1 MNKNGETQSLN
12 KRIFSLLLIVVLVF
26 GMIPAPTFALP
37 AGVTI
42 QNPGNDPQT
51 ALPTSLDNGEIW
63 TDKSV
68 KYLGSADPNDPLN
81 GQFEIMLRAAGQDY
95 KEVQQTANFDIIL
108 ALDFSLS
115 MNEGSPT
122 KLSKLRTAAKAI
134 AAQLVGSTGNE
145 TGNRLAIIKY
155 STAADVSLNFSTS
168 LSTINTTIDAS
179 YSQSY
184 TNIQNAYLKAE
195 ETFEGRSDKTR
206 KPILIMI
213 SDGAP
218 TVFHSSLTEHTTG
231 NRSQN
236 VNSGAEYVWW
246 TVKQG
251 MKLKL
256 GPDGIVSDD
265 DVPIFTIGF
274 DLVGNSIA
282 TATLQ
287 PDATNTAAYRPTVYS
302 GNAVNVLES
311 GYDYQ
316 QVRTRSRS
324 NPSQSWGSWSA
335 WSLVLPPVTQGSS
348 VITDLTSTPFS
359 GLEAVPSDTWDNP
372 IITGNTPM
380 NSSVIT
386 SNNNRLQTETAYFD
400 GTRAGIQYR
409 NIISAQEPFNHK
421 YWTNGFIIGSSY
433 DDLYETLDEISQN
446 FLNTKPLKFN
456 IGTGYENLV
465 VKDVLGGGFEVLG
478 LLPAGVSHAN
488 GVVTWTIDGN
498 SFPTMAP
505 DSLALDPGK
514 VSEVKFIVKIKDG
527 AAVNTTHYTNSSA
540 KATFNVAVSN
550 PKYPDDALSQ
560 EQILP
565 NNGWLTLAAPPV
577 PATITVTKQ
586 ITGPVTATD
595 RTFSFTL
602 YDALSGGNAIAG
614 PIQVTVNG
622 ASSSSNTFNFNIPYN
637 GFNDNDQATFY
648 VQENDTNSDPFWS
661 YDNASRKAVTV
672 SRGTPTGN
680 VTFTNAYAPKGKLT
694 VFKSWFGNGPTSD
707 ITFKLMKKVADDWV
721 LDSSG
726 WEIEKDDAGGV
737 TITGLALDTEYLVV
751 EDFLQDY
758 TAAYDP
764 ASVIFSTAEIA
775 AGNAGALEKSI
786 TIKNTYVQP
795 KGKITVNKIWDDE
808 AFDAIDRPSTL
819 TFNISGPNGFTGTL
833 TLEADEQGNWSE
845 AFETYV
851 FGEYTFTEVVPLDY
865 EALMNPKSQT
875 ISISPVGA
883 REAELTFTNKYIEPK
898 GKITVEK
905 KWAGENDDYASYRPA
920 SITLNLYLDG
930 GETPV
935 DSVTL
940 PQQDGTP
947 WEHTFEG
954 LDFGTYHV
962 EEISVPDYTVTY
974 SDPVTISKH
983 GDEKSDV
990 STRMGRI
997 VVTNTFNNPTGYI
1010 FVEKNWAETEND
1022 PNFDPNVVRPQT
1034 LTVELRKDGSVVD
1047 TVEFS
1052 DMNGWSHTFTELPLD
1067 GSVYTVTEFS
1077 TDGNKLD
1084 SYTPAMNYGG
1094 DSASSAGVV
1103 MSPSARKGSASIL
1116 NTYARGTVA
1125 ITKNWMDG
1133 DNPLGERPQTAV
1145 VHLYQIVQPEPIE
1158 PTFADVIDPD
1168 TEEVTQ
1174 VMVDP
1179 GDPAP
1184 AAVTNFIGT
1193 KPITRPNLTVVFYDL
1208 PLGDNISYYVLED
1221 EIPFYNTTMEDDDFI
1236 LNDNH
1241 PNNIVKIKN
1250 EYTNPKGEL
1259 TVNKSWNHGNN
1270 PNPPSEITVEL
1281 YENDVLKDTQT
1292 FSGSYTF
1299 KGLDLGKTYTVVEK
1313 PILNYAA
1320 PDYNGF
1326 VSYVPVKGSN
1336 SVAPGVVNIENS
1348 YVPEIGDLE
1357 VIKNWVGK
1365 VGADITVTLHRYVGD
1380 DQDEAF
1386 VRTAVLSADE
1396 DPEKDWRHVFTG
1408 LELYGPGGVAY
1419 SYSVQ
1424 ESGDDLSLYDAVIG
1438 GPVSLVVGQRQS
1450 IVITNTYSPN
1460 KGRLV
1465 ITKEWLNSD
1474 QEPMDPEYPSVT
1486 VRLVVNGVPEE
1497 STMVLDAQN
1506 NWTFVRSNLSAENTY
1521 AVEELDTFE
1530 EFVVS
1535 YSAESVTF
1543 DAENL
1548 ERTITVYNTKTV
1560 DDPRIEVTKVASAS
1574 SLQLVGGTAT
1584 FEFAITL
1591 KNVGNRTL
1599 YALTVVDEMTGPD
1612 GATMTYSPEPDDV
1625 GEDGA
1630 VFYLEMSLAP
1640 GESTMFNYSVTVNR
1654 IGVYDNVV
1662 VGYGYHI
1669 EDRISDTDDARVS
1682 VTETPPTTE
1691 QTTEPPTDPT
1701 TEPPTT
1707 PTTEGT
1713 TEPTTEDI
1721 PDEDV
1726 ALGLDIDLI
1735 YDEPEALIVEEEDV
1749 PLGSALPQT
1758 GQLPAGLFY
1767 GVGGLIT
1774 ALGGAIRKRRR

>member
-1 MNKNGETQSLN
+1 MNKNGETQSLY
-12 KRIFSLLLIVVLVF
+12 KRIFSLLMTLVLVF

-42 QNPGNDPQT
+42 QNPDNDPQT
-51 ALPTSLDNGEIW
+51 ALPSSLDNGEIW

-68 KYLGSADPNDPLN
+68 KYLGSTNPNDPLN
-81 GQFEIMLRAAGQDY
+81 GQFEIKLRAIGQNY
-95 KEVQQTANFDIIL
+95 NLENQPAKFDVIL
-108 ALDFSLS
+108 ALDYSIS
-115 MNEGSPT
+115 MNDGNPS
-122 KLSKLRTAAKAI
+122 KLSKQITAAKAI
-134 AAQLVGSTGNE
+134 AAELLGTDNP
-145 TGNRLAIIKY
+145 TGNRVAIIKY
-155 STAADVSLNFSTS
+155 RDRSTQEPDFLTN
-168 LSTINTTIDAS
+168 LSVIEAIIEDDYDDGTG
-179 YSQSY
+179 Y
-184 TNIQNAYLKAE
+184 TNIQNAFLRTQEA
-195 ETFEGRSDKTR
+195 FEGRADKTR
-206 KPILIMI
+206 KPVLILI

-218 TVFHSSLTEHTTG
+218 TVYHNSLTSHTTS
-231 NRSQN
+231 NDHYN
-236 VNSGAEYVWW
+236 ANSGSNYVWW
-246 TVKQG
+246 TVRQG
-251 MKLKL
+251 MKTKL
-256 GPDGIVSDD
+256 STDGEVSNDD
-265 DVPIFTIGF
+265 ILIYTIGF
-274 DLVGNSIA
+274 DLTGNSIA
-282 TATLQ
+282 AATLQ
-287 PDATNTAAYRPTVYS
+287 PTDANTANYRP
-302 GNAVNVLES
+302 N
-311 GYDYQ
+311 
-316 QVRTRSRS
+316 
-324 NPSQSWGSWSA
+324 
-335 WSLVLPPVTQGSS
+335 
-348 VITDLTSTPFS
+348 
-359 GLEAVPSDTWDNP
+359 
-372 IITGNTPM
+372 NT
-380 NSSVIT
+380 T
-386 SNNNRLQTETAYFD
+386 
-400 GTRAGIQYR
+400 
-409 NIISAQEPFNHK
+409 FNHK
-421 YWTNGFIIGSSY
+421 YWAGSY
-433 DDLYETLDEISQN
+433 IVGNDYTALYNALNAIAQN
-446 FLNTKPLKFN
+446 FTSTKPLSYTQLNGYSDLVIEDNLGAGFDLV
-456 IGTGYENLV
+456 GTPPS
-465 VKDVLGGGFEVLG
+465 DVTKVG
-478 LLPAGVSHAN
+478 SKI
-488 GVVTWTIDGN
+488 TWTIDGD
-498 SFPTMAP
+498 SFDTMPP
-505 DSLALDPGK
+505 DTATLDQSK
-514 VSEVKFIVKIKDG
+514 LREVTFIVKIKDS
-527 AAVNTTHYTNSSA
+527 AAVNTTHYTNASA
-540 KATFNVAVSN
+540 KAMFTVDASN
-550 PKYPDDALSQ
+550 PFYPNNPLSQ

-565 NNGWLTLAAPPV
+565 NNGWLKLAAPPV

-648 VQENDTNSDPFWS
+648 VQENDTTSDPFWS

-764 ASVIFSTAEIA
+764 ASVVFSTVEIA

-819 TFNISGPNGFTGTL
+819 TFNITGPNGFTGTL
-833 TLEADEQGNWSE
+833 TIEADDQGKWSE
-845 AFETYV
+845 VFETYV

-875 ISISPVGA
+875 ISISPVDA
-883 REAELTFTNKYIEPK
+883 REAELTFTNKYVEPK

-905 KWAGENDDYASYRPA
+905 KWAGENDDFASYRPV
-920 SITLNLYLDG
+920 SITLNLFLDG

-1052 DMNGWSHTFTELPLD
+1052 DVNGWSHTFTELPLD

-1125 ITKNWMDG
+1125 ITKNWVDG

-1158 PTFADVIDPD
+1158 STFADVIDPD

-1179 GDPAP
+1179 GDPEP

-1241 PNNIVKIKN
+1241 PNHIVKIKN

-1326 VSYVPVKGSN
+1326 VSYVPVKGSS
-1336 SVAPGVVNIENS
+1336 SVAPGVVNIENT
-1348 YVPEIGDLE
+1348 YVPETGDLE
-1357 VIKNWVGK
+1357 VVKNWVGK

-1474 QEPMDPEYPSVT
+1474 QEPMEPAYPSVT

-1535 YSAESVTF
+1535 YSAENVTF

-1548 ERTITVYNTKTV
+1548 ERTITVYNTRTV
-1560 DDPRIEVTKVASAS
+1560 DDPRIEVTKVASTS
-1574 SLQLVGGTAT
+1574 NLQLVGGTAT

-1640 GESTMFNYSVTVNR
+1640 GESTVFNYSVTVNR

-1669 EDRISDTDDARVS
+1669 EEMISDTDDARVS
-1682 VTETPPTTE
+1682 VTETP
-1691 QTTEPPTDPT
+1691 TEPPTEPSTEPT

-1713 TEPTTEDI
+1713 TEVTEETTEEI
-1721 PDEDV
+1721 TEEEVP
-1726 ALGLDIDLI
+1726 LGLDIDLI
-1735 YDEPEALIVEEEDV
+1735 YDEPEELIVEEEDV
-1749 PLGSALPQT
+1749 PLGDALPQT
-1758 GQLPAGLFY
+1758 GQLPADLFY
-1767 GVGGLIT
+1767 GIGGLIT
-1774 ALGGAIRKRRR
+1774 AAGVFLKRKK

>member
-12 KRIFSLLLIVVLVF
+12 KRIFSLLLTFVLVF

-68 KYLGSADPNDPLN
+68 RYLGSADPNDPLN

-115 MNEGSPT
+115 MNEGNPT

-134 AAQLVGSTGNE
+134 AAQLVGSSGNE

-155 STAADVSLNFSTS
+155 STMADVSLNFSTS
-168 LSTINTTIDAS
+168 LSAINSTIDAS

-218 TVFHSSLTEHTTG
+218 TVFHSSLAEHTPD

-236 VNSGAEYVWW
+236 VSSGANYVWW

-251 MKLKL
+251 MRLKL

-287 PDATNTAAYRPTVYS
+287 PDATNTAAYRPTIHSGETRNITATAWYRVTSQNSTTLYS
-302 GNAVNVLES
+302 PIETKDPEVLNYS
-311 GYDYQ
+311 PW
-316 QVRTRSRS
+316 V
-324 NPSQSWGSWSA
+324 
-335 WSLVLPPVTQGSS
+335 
-348 VITDLTSTPFS
+348 PFS
-359 GLEAVPSDTWDNP
+359 LE
-372 IITGNTPM
+372 GNTPPQNDINKITVSG
-380 NSSVIT
+380 NSDQVGT
-386 SNNNRLQTETAYFD
+386 GSNRKFYKLGNRNDKE
-400 GTRAGIQYR
+400 YR
-409 NIISAQEPFNHK
+409 NITSAQEPFNHK

-465 VKDVLGGGFEVLG
+465 VEDVLGGGFEVLG
-478 LLPAGVSHAN
+478 LLPAGVSHAS

-505 DSLALDPGK
+505 DSLALDPSK
-514 VSEVKFIVKIKDG
+514 VSEVKFIVKIKDST
-527 AAVNTTHYTNSSA
+527 AINTTHYTNSAA
-540 KATFNVAVSN
+540 KGIFNVAVSN
-550 PKYPDDALSQ
+550 PKYPDDELSQ

-637 GFNDNDQATFY
+637 GFNGNDQATFY
-648 VQENDTNSDPFWS
+648 VQENDTTSDPFWS
-661 YDNASRKAVTV
+661 YDNAPRKAITVT
-672 SRGTPTGN
+672 RGTPTGS

-707 ITFKLMKKVADDWV
+707 ITFKLMKKVDNEWV

-737 TITGLALDTEYLVV
+737 SITGLALDTEYLVV

-764 ASVIFSTAEIA
+764 ASVVFSTAEIV
-775 AGNAGALEKSI
+775 AGTAGALEKSI

-795 KGKITVNKIWDDE
+795 KGKIIVKKIWDDE
-808 AFDAIDRPSTL
+808 AFDAIDRPNTL

-833 TLEADEQGNWSE
+833 TLEADEQGNWSK

-875 ISISPVGA
+875 ISISPVDA
-883 REAELTFTNKYIEPK
+883 RVAELTFTNKYIEPK

-935 DSVTL
+935 GSVTL

-974 SDPVTISKH
+974 SDPVTIAKH
-983 GDEKSDV
+983 GDLKSDV
-990 STRMGRI
+990 STRIGRI

-1010 FVEKNWAETEND
+1010 YVEKKWAETEND

-1047 TVEFS
+1047 SVEFS
-1052 DMNGWSHTFTELPLD
+1052 DVNGWSHTFKELPLD

-1077 TDGNKLD
+1077 TDGSKLD
-1084 SYTPAMNYGG
+1084 SYTPFMNYGG
-1094 DSASSAGVV
+1094 DSASGAGVV

-1125 ITKNWMDG
+1125 ITKNWVDG
-1133 DNPLGERPQTAV
+1133 DNPVGERPQTAV

-1158 PTFADVIDPD
+1158 PTFVDVIDPD

-1208 PLGDNISYYVLED
+1208 PMGDNISYYVLED
-1221 EIPFYNTTMEDDDFI
+1221 EIPFYNTTMEDDFI

-1241 PNNIVKIKN
+1241 PNHIVKIKN

-1259 TVNKSWNHGNN
+1259 TVNKSWKHGNN

-1313 PILNYAA
+1313 PIFNYAA

-1336 SVAPGVVNIENS
+1336 AVAPRVVNIENT
-1348 YVPEIGDLE
+1348 YIPEIGDLE
-1357 VIKNWVGK
+1357 VVKNWVGK

-1396 DPEKDWRHVFTG
+1396 DPEKDWRHVFKG

-1419 SYSVQ
+1419 SYRVQ

-1438 GPVSLVVGQRQS
+1438 GPVSLVVGQQQS

-1474 QEPMDPEYPSVT
+1474 EEPMDPEYPSVT

-1506 NWTFVRSNLSAENTY
+1506 NWTFVRSNLNAENTY

-1535 YSAESVTF
+1535 YSAENVTF

-1548 ERTITVYNTKTV
+1548 ERTITVFNTRTV
-1560 DDPRIEVTKVASAS
+1560 DDPRIEVTKVASVS
-1574 SLQLVGGTAT
+1574 NLQLVGGTAT

-1625 GEDGA
+1625 GEDGV

-1640 GESTMFNYSVTVNR
+1640 GESTVFNYTVTVNR
-1654 IGVYDNVV
+1654 IGVYDNTV

-1682 VTETPPTTE
+1682 VTETPATTE

-1713 TEPTTEDI
+1713 TESTTEDI

-1735 YDEPEALIVEEEDV
+1735 YDEPEELIVDEEDV

-1767 GVGGLIT
+1767 GFGGLIT
-1774 ALGGAIRKRRR
+1774 AAGTFMKRKR